1 VKNLLGFPSSG
12 IYVWVVL
19 NRPTR
24 AVSGPPLHLPLR
36 LKNATILQQEGRP
49 KLPEFRFQG
58 RYRHQY
64 QVMVGVDFGR
74 AYPRRAER
82 LDAQRALDAI
92 MWPHW
97 R

>member
-1 VKNLLGFPSSG
+1 M
-12 IYVWVVL
+12 WVSL

-24 AVSGPPLHLPLR
+24 TVSGRPLRLPLR
-36 LKNATILQQEGRP
+36 LKDATVLQQEGRP

-64 QVMVGVDFGR
+64 EVMVGVDFGR
-74 AYPRRAER
+74 AHPRTAER
-82 LDAQRALDAI
+82 LDAQRALNAI
-92 MWPHW
+92 VWPRW